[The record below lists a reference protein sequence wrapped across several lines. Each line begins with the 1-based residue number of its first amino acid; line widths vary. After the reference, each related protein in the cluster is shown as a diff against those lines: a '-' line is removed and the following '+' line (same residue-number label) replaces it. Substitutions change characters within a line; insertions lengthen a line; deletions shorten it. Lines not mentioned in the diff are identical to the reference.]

1 MRFMVDIDGT
11 ICNNTNGDYENA
23 KPYTNRIKRMNQ
35 LYEEGNEVHYWTARG
50 MNSGKD
56 WQELTRKQFKE
67 WGIKYTSLNFNKPAY
82 DLRIDDKCI
91 NEKLFFGVDR

>member
-67 WGIKYTSLNFNKPAY
+67 WDIKYTSLNFNKPAY
-82 DLRIDDKCI
+82 DLWIDDKCI

>member
-82 DLRIDDKCI
+82 DLWIDDKCI

>member
-1 MRFMVDIDGT
+1 MVDIDGT

-82 DLRIDDKCI
+82 DLWIDDKCI